1 MSERKLILKEKF
13 YSDFVLNFSPVNL
26 AARSALVPVGKV
38 LIETFKFKTVIPES
52 PSH

>member
-1 MSERKLILKEKF
+1 MMPKILKGVKF

-26 AARSALVPVGKV
+26 AARGALVPAGKAP
-38 LIETFKFKTVIPES
+38 IETFKFKTVIPES